1 MTWRGRE
8 LAVWFVVAVIYG
20 MTMMNPGPVQ
30 GQGVLPPAE
39 MTTSGQ
45 PPQTNIIP
53 KLTISERYDSN
64 VIFIRGN
71 NFEDY
76 VTTVSPQLHVDH
88 RNRFFKALV
97 GGGGTAETYVKN
109 PGLNYIAGNGML
121 DLNLS
126 GLTNELVSGLG
137 LHIRDTFQY
146 TPQPTAFGA
155 PEGVGSDPTDV
166 YVRGLQARRAN
177 SFTNGGTATASYEIS
192 PLVSFNSTY
201 VDSRRRFGSLASVQN
216 STATTATSF
225 INTNFQ
231 TVTSGPVIQASPVDS
246 LSLSHQYQQG
256 SFNVHGSKTGFST
269 QGAIAGWK
277 RQFTPLLTGAL
288 TAGFALFNQ
297 SDTPRYLGSASL
309 AYKSLDLDAS
319 LSYSRVI
326 APSFITVGAPL
337 LSQRVTGM
345 VTHRVTEPLSLS
357 INAYYA
363 INESVPD
370 SSLIKFESYSVMS
383 SGSYKITRELTATL
397 SYTHNM
403 FTQTHI
409 GQSTSFDRN
418 IVLLRLVAEWK

>member
-30 GQGVLPPAE
+30 GQGVMPPAE
-39 MTTSGQ
+39 VATSGQ
-45 PPQTNIIP
+45 PPETNIIP

-64 VIFIRGN
+64 VLFIKGN

-76 VTTVSPQLHVDH
+76 VTTVRPQVNVDH
-88 RNRFFKALV
+88 RNRLFQALV

-126 GLTNELVSGLG
+126 GLTNELVPGLG
-137 LHIRDTFQY
+137 LHIRDAFQY

-155 PEGVGSDPTDV
+155 PEGGSEAPDAF
-166 YVRGLQARRAN
+166 VRGIQARRAN
-177 SFTNGGTATASYEIS
+177 SFTNGGTAIASYEIS

-201 VDSRRRFGSLASVQN
+201 VDSRRRFGSIASVQN
-216 STATTATSF
+216 STATTATAF

-231 TVTSGPVIQASPVDS
+231 TVTSGPVIQVSPVDT

-269 QGAIAGWK
+269 QGAIAGWT

-288 TAGFALFNQ
+288 TGGFALFSQ
-297 SDTPRYLGSASL
+297 SKDPQYLGSASL
-309 AYKSLDLDAS
+309 RYNSLDLDAS

-326 APSFITVGAPL
+326 VPSFLTVGTPL
-337 LSQRVTGM
+337 LSQRVTGL
-345 VTHRVTEPLSLS
+345 VTHRITEPLSVS
-357 INAYYA
+357 VNAFYA